1 MRKTNQDRVRTWE
14 AAGGA
19 CCFVAGIM
27 AALLGTVLSAG
38 AWIVGGEVHAWIQ
51 AAGTALLIVAIPL
64 ILFAGFCLD
73 WAERKE
79 ESARESKQTQR
90 GTAALVQ
97 IAIIAPILGITLL
110 APAALHGQQTIF
122 NVPSADVLDK
132 GKVYVELD
140 ASLKP
145 TDGARVAKFSSF
157 VPRIVVGVGGRV
169 EVGLNITGNIQPG
182 PDATTLVTAI
192 KYKAY
197 DGGDNGWAVLLGD
210 NVFIPVRNRFYN
222 IGNYV
227 YAEASKT
234 FSTKTRVTFGGY
246 HFSDGVVA
254 EGAQRAGGQFGFE
267 QAISS
272 RFGLAAD
279 WSTGQHSAGY
289 FTPGVI
295 FKPHSSVTGY
305 AGYSLGNS
313 NLSSGNHFFLL
324 ELGYNFN

>member
-1 MRKTNQDRVRTWE
+1 MRKAINQDRVRTWE

-19 CCFVAGIM
+19 CCFIAGII
-27 AALLGTVLSAG
+27 AALLGTALSAS

-90 GTAALVQ
+90 GAAALVQ
-97 IAIIAPILGITLL
+97 VAIIAPLLGITLL

-140 ASLKP
+140 ASLKS
-145 TDGARVAKFSSF
+145 TDGARVPKFSAF
-157 VPRIVVGVGGRV
+157 VPRIVVGVGSRV

-182 PDATTLVTAI
+182 SDATTLVTAI

-197 DGGDNGWAVLLGD
+197 DGGDNGWA
-210 NVFIPVRNRFYN
+210 
-222 IGNYV
+222 
-227 YAEASKT
+227 
-234 FSTKTRVTFGGY
+234 TRVTFGGY
-246 HFSDGVVA
+246 HFSDNVVA
-254 EGAQRAGGQFGFE
+254 VNAQRAGGQFGFE
-267 QAISS
+267 HPISS
-272 RFGLAAD
+272 TFGLAAD
-279 WSTGQHSAGY
+279 WYTGQHSAGY
-289 FTPGVI
+289 FTRCVI
-295 FKPHSSVTGY
+295 FKPQPRVTGY

-313 NLSSGNHFFLL
+313 NLSTGNHFFLL